1 MSLSVYR
8 KNQQARGQFND
19 GEILENKPIGFPR
32 EGGHLKPY
40 SNLFYWSHAWSDEG
54 STIGLHPHQGFEI
67 LSFVYE
73 GSIEHFD
80 DGANEW
86 KKLNTGAAQIIRS
99 GKGISHSEK
108 LNPGA
113 HMFQI
118 WLDPNLSETLQI
130 PASYNDYAL
139 NEFPVINEN
148 GIEKVIY
155 AGEKSPMKMHTKGV
169 DIQQLSINKGVHQI
183 ALDKNKIYSIYIMQG
198 SLKVNNEELE
208 QDDFFLLSDENKV
221 EINATEKL
229 DLFLL
234 ANPKK
239 VDYFT
244 YAQQMM

>member
-1 MSLSVYR
+1 MSISIFR
-8 KNQQARGQFND
+8 KNQQARGQFNG

-32 EGGHLKPY
+32 EGGHLKPF

-80 DGANEW
+80 DGDNEW
-86 KKLNTGAAQIIRS
+86 KKLDTGAAQIIRS

-118 WLDPNLSETLQI
+118 WLDPNLNETLQI
-130 PASYNDYAL
+130 PASYNDYRL
-139 NEFPVINEN
+139 GEFPKVQEN
-148 GIEKVIY
+148 GIEKIIY
-155 AGEKSPMKMHTKGV
+155 AGDESPLKTHTKGV
-169 DIQQLSINKGVHQI
+169 EIHQLSMNEGKHSLK
-183 ALDKNKIYSIYIMQG
+183 LDNDKIYSIYLMHG
-198 SLKVNNEELE
+198 KAKVQDEELD
-208 QDDFFLLSDENKV
+208 QDDFFLIQDEKEVVLEAFEKV
-221 EINATEKL
+221 

-244 YAQQMM
+244 YAQQMG

>member
-1 MSLSVYR
+1 MSVTIYR
-8 KNQQARGQFND
+8 KNQQGRGEFNG

-32 EGGHLKPY
+32 EGGHLKPF
-40 SNLFYWSHAWSDEG
+40 SNLFYWSHAWSEKG

-80 DGANEW
+80 DGDNEW
-86 KKLNTGAAQIIRS
+86 KKLDTGAAQIIRS

-118 WLDPNLSETLQI
+118 WLDPNISETLQI
-130 PASYNDYAL
+130 PASYNDYSL
-139 NEFPVINEN
+139 DKFPKIEEN
-148 GIEKVIY
+148 GIEKIIY
-155 AGEKSPMKMHTKGV
+155 AGEESPLITHTKGV
-169 DIQQLSINKGVHQI
+169 EIHQLTMNAGKYHLQLSE
-183 ALDKNKIYSIYIMQG
+183 DKIYSIYLMHG
-198 SLKVNNEELE
+198 NAKLKEDELE
-208 QDDFFLLSDENKV
+208 QDDFFLVQDEKEIEVEAAEKV
-221 EINATEKL
+221 

-244 YAQQMM
+244 YA

>member
-8 KNQQARGQFND
+8 KNQQARGQFNG

-40 SNLFYWSHAWSDEG
+40 SNLFYWSHAWSDGG

-67 LSFVYE
+67 LSFVYK

-108 LNPGA
+108 LNAGA

-139 NEFPVINEN
+139 SEFPVINEN

-183 ALDKNKIYSIYIMQG
+183 ALDENKIYSIYIMQG

-208 QDDFFLLSDENKV
+208 QDDFFLLSDESKL
-221 EINATEKL
+221 EIKATEKL